1 MQKEIKTFEDGVAE
15 ISKEMDAVLV
25 KKHHDYGS
33 KNILNT
39 PMGAE
44 IGILIRLHD
53 KLSRLA
59 NLLKEGK
66 EPNNESIDDTWLDV
80 RNYAQIAILV
90 RRKLFELPLKK

>member
-1 MQKEIKTFEDGVAE
+1 MKTFEEAVE
-15 ISKEMDAVLV
+15 QISKEMDAVLV
-25 KKHHDYGS
+25 KKHKDYGAL
-33 KNILNT
+33 NILNT

-66 EPNNESIDDTWLDV
+66 EPNNESIDDTWLDI
-80 RNYAQIAILV
+80 RNYGQIGMLV
-90 RRKLFELPLKK
+90 RRKLFDLPMKK